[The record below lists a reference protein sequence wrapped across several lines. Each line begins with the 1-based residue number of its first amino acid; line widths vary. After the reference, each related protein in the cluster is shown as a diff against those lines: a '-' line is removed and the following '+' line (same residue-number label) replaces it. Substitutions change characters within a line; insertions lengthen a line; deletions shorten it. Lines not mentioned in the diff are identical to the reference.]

1 MRLMRCKPT
10 TCRYCHT
17 PGLLRKTTQT
27 GRRLFYACGDMH
39 MCLGWRRKIARG
51 IVLHKKAA

>member
-1 MRLMRCKPT
+1 MRCKPT
-10 TCRYCHT
+10 TCRYCKT

-39 MCLGWRRKIARG
+39 LCLGWRRKIARG